1 LKRGQSQGL
10 PGSNAI
16 GMIKRFVIAAFII
29 AVFLGG
35 VGYFNLVFKPRLIG
49 DFIAKKAPPP
59 ATVTAEKAITEHW
72 IDRVHSIG
80 TLLAIEGVDVS
91 PQLAGQVTDYFFD
104 SGDDVQKG
112 AKLVQLDTS
121 VEEADLANN
130 KATLVQANLDFER
143 QAKLVKQGA
152 VSQATLDQTIAKRD
166 SSQAAVAKME
176 AIIAE
181 KTITAPFAGRLGLR
195 RVERGQYVTAGQALV
210 WLQSLDPIWVDFP
223 VTESDMGKFKVGS
236 PIEIEVDAFPNEVF
250 KGGVE
255 AFDARLSSDSR
266 TLMVRG
272 RVPNPDH
279 KLLPGM
285 FANAAV
291 LAGEPKD
298 VVTVPRT
305 AVTYTL
311 YGDSVWVVKE
321 GPPQPAQPQPT
332 PTAESDGVATA
343 AAADATGSVPAEP
356 KLTVERRFVRVGAT
370 QGDRVAIL
378 EGVSAGVEVVT
389 SGQLKLQPGAAV
401 KIDNSQ
407 TLKPPAEL
415 PKQ

>member
-1 LKRGQSQGL
+1 
-10 PGSNAI
+10 
-16 GMIKRFVIAAFII
+16 MIKRFVIAAVIL

-35 VGYFNLVFKPRLIG
+35 VGYFNLVFKPKMIAEFIG
-49 DFIAKKAPPP
+49 KMVPPP
-59 ATVTAEKAITEHW
+59 ATVTAEKAVTERW
-72 IDRVHSIG
+72 TDRVHSIG
-80 TLLAIEGVDVS
+80 TLFAIEGVDVA
-91 PQLAGQVTDYFFD
+91 PQLAGQVTNYFFD

-112 AKLVQLDTS
+112 ANLVQLDTL

-130 KATLVQANLDFER
+130 KATLQQANLDYDR
-143 QAKLVKQGA
+143 QSKLVKQGA
-152 VSQATLDQTIAKRD
+152 VSQATLDATIAKRD

-195 RVERGQYVTAGQALV
+195 HVERGQYVTAGQALV
-210 WLQSLDPIWVDFP
+210 WLQALDPIWVDFP
-223 VTESDMGKFKVGS
+223 VPEADMGRFKEGS
-236 PIEIEVDAFPNEVF
+236 PIEITVDAFRGEIFNGE
-250 KGGVE
+250 VE

-272 RVPNPDH
+272 RIPNPDR

-305 AVTYTL
+305 ALTYTL

-321 GPPQPAQPQPT
+321 GPPQPAPPA
-332 PTAESDGVATA
+332 PTASSDGVASA
-343 AAADATGSVPAEP
+343 AAADATGAVPAEP

-370 QGDRVAIL
+370 QGDRIAIL
-378 EGVSAGVEVVT
+378 EGVSAGDEVVT
-389 SGQLKLQPGAAV
+389 SGQLKLQPGAAI

-407 TLKPPAEL
+407 LLKPPAEL